1 MSRRTNTTSS
11 AMLESSLSATNTMV
25 VRVTGRGEP
34 GAVCVLVRPL
44 PGLPDAASHQLFCDW
59 DIGATSIVSFE
70 PTDQWAAAVA
80 ALEGI
85 AHGAAAM
92 ELGLVR
98 AESWHSV
105 SLELNAIRDGA
116 WDVTSFMMERGSMR
130 STWSW
135 RGLPEFCKQRAVPL
149 GADDLDCLSALALL
163 VDTMVDGA

>member
-1 MSRRTNTTSS
+1 MV
-11 AMLESSLSATNTMV
+11 ESSLNATNTMV

-59 DIGATSIVSFE
+59 DIGATSTVSFE

-80 ALEGI
+80 ALQGI

-92 ELGLVR
+92 ELDLVK
-98 AESWHSV
+98 AENWQSV
-105 SLELNAIRDGA
+105 SLELNAIRGGA
-116 WDVTSFMMERGSMR
+116 WDVTSFMMERRSM
-130 STWSW
+130 SCTWSW
-135 RGLPEFCKQRAVPL
+135 RGQPEFCEQRSAPL
-149 GADDLDCLSALALL
+149 GADGLDCVSALALL